1 MRIGR
6 PWPRPRV
13 IRALTGA
20 ADMHPL
26 TGTAGMHPKLAP
38 THLPQAAGD
47 AHWFRASKA
56 HLNAVFK
63 PGAFGGQLMAQSLH
77 AALASAE
84 ATRPGSPWSVSSQMS
99 SFLGPVLCDS
109 DVLYRA
115 TTVRESGKTF
125 VMKRV
130 QAFQH
135 DSLPSSAPIDV
146 ERAPLLFDTHV
157 ALYRA
162 AGQPRAD
169 ACLCPAEV
177 PKKLLGAQDTGRA
190 TEDVR
195 QASLS
200 LDEIAARIEDG
211 QIKRGAL
218 FQTAM
223 RLAQKMSLDDLHLHI
238 RFPREDDDTPEPD
251 KSAFYVGIEPTLMR
265 GLGAS
270 SNLAR
275 LLLPYCS
282 DGMTQVLAFSHP
294 LDSLWD
300 AWPRQI
306 SVWNYA
312 MWFSQSAP
320 PSVGPPG
327 EIKWLFVEYH
337 MQGLDRDLGL
347 GHVRLY
353 DWPSKTLTASSTFH
367 SICRK

>member
-1 MRIGR
+1 MR
-6 PWPRPRV
+6 PLLSCSRPRV
-13 IRALTGA
+13 TRALSGRA
-20 ADMHPL
+20 AEI
-26 TGTAGMHPKLAP
+26 HPKLAP
-38 THLPQAAGD
+38 TRLPEAAGD
-47 AHWFRASKA
+47 AHWFRGSCS
-56 HLNAVFK
+56 HLNVVFK

-77 AALASAE
+77 AALASAD
-84 ATRPGSPWSVSSQMS
+84 ATRPESPWSVSSQMS

-109 DVLYRA
+109 DVLYRT

-125 VMKRV
+125 VTKRV

-135 DSLPSSAPIDV
+135 LSLPSSAPIDV
-146 ERAPLLFDTHV
+146 KCAPLLFDTHV

-162 AGQPRAD
+162 AGQPRSD
-169 ACLCPAEV
+169 SCLCPAEV
-177 PKKLLGAQDTGRA
+177 PPRLLGAQDTGRG

-195 QASLS
+195 KASLA
-200 LDEIAARIEDG
+200 LEEVAARIKSG
-211 QIKRGAL
+211 QIQRGAL
-218 FQTAM
+218 YKTAM
-223 RLAQKMSLDDLHLHI
+223 HLAQKMSLDDMHLHI
-238 RFPREDDDTPEPD
+238 RFPREGDDTPG
-251 KSAFYVGIEPTLMR
+251 KSAFFVGIEPALKQ
-265 GLGAS
+265 GLGES

-327 EIKWLFVEYH
+327 EIKWLFVEYS

-353 DWPSKTLTASSTFH
+353 DWPSKALTASSTFH
-367 SICRK
+367 TICRK